1 MKSFLQVNISGFYY
15 HPSSQG
21 YRHLSGREVCLLLR
35 LGLPEQ
41 ADNGMVSLYIGL
53 GLVAEDK
60 PTEFSCTHC
69 SEIGVHR
76 F

>member
-1 MKSFLQVNISGFYY
+1 MKNFLQVNISGFYY

-21 YRHLSGREVCLLLR
+21 YRHLSGHEVCLLLR

-41 ADNGMVSLYIGL
+41 ADNGMVIGL

-60 PTEFSCTHC
+60 PTEFSCIHC
-69 SEIGVHR
+69 SA
-76 F
+76 

>member
-1 MKSFLQVNISGFYY
+1 MKISSYYY

-41 ADNGMVSLYIGL
+41 ADNGMVALYINIMGL

-60 PTEFSCTHC
+60 PT
-69 SEIGVHR
+69 
-76 F
+76 